1 MTDIGLVLTSTEET
15 TEVVEE
21 VLEEV
26 LQYTTDDIYQ
36 VLLEISDKL
45 GMMNDKIDGLQETGN
60 GILQLLQNSFLDSVV
75 AFLFILVCF
84 EIMRLV
90 RGWTK
95 GEKFI
100 GRNS

>member
-1 MTDIGLVLTSTEET
+1 MVYADLVLTSAEET
-15 TEVVEE
+15 TEIVEE
-21 VLEEV
+21 VF
-26 LQYTTDDIYQ
+26 QYTTDDIYQ

-45 GMMNDKIDGLQETGN
+45 GLMNDKLDGLQETGT

>member
-1 MTDIGLVLTSTEET
+1 MVYDRLILTSVKET
-15 TEVVEE
+15 MEVVEE
-21 VLEEV
+21 VVEEV
-26 LQYTTDDIYQ
+26 FQYNTDDIYQ

-45 GMMNDKIDGLQETGN
+45 GLINDKLDGLQETGS
-60 GILQLLQNSFLDSVV
+60 GILLLLQSSFLDAAV

>member
-1 MTDIGLVLTSTEET
+1 MVYFEWVLSSAEEI

-21 VLEEV
+21 VIEYDITDVYLLLE
-26 LQYTTDDIYQ
+26 
-36 VLLEISDKL
+36 EISDKL
-45 GMMNDKIDGLQETGN
+45 GLMNDKLDGLQETGT

>member
-1 MTDIGLVLTSTEET
+1 MVYSDLVLTSAEET
-15 TEVVEE
+15 TEVV
-21 VLEEV
+21 EEV

>member
-1 MTDIGLVLTSTEET
+1 MVYSDLVLTSEEEI

-21 VLEEV
+21 VIEYDITDVYLLLE
-26 LQYTTDDIYQ
+26 
-36 VLLEISDKL
+36 EISDKL
-45 GMMNDKIDGLQETGN
+45 GLMNDKLDGLQETGS
-60 GILQLLQNSFLDSVV
+60 GILQLLQSSFLDSVV